1 MAERKAGAVATRTS
15 TDVAVPR
22 PAGLPRNLAPN
33 TVRIPRIKKAEP
45 LSGPVR
51 AGIAT
56 FLDIYTETSRDDTN
70 AQVVVK
76 ADPKTG
82 SLPGEA
88 LRFHVLA
95 IESGRSESIEGD
107 LTSYTLQGGRWLDR
121 NGNEAGPESYDTQT
135 YTVCIPEVD
144 PTTPYKVMFYR
155 SSMPAASNV
164 NTALVKAEEQGL
176 ADWQLAFELTTEF
189 RRSDKYPSGWGVF
202 VARQVPAVDEH
213 VAAAAEL
220 AEKVAVF
227 MSSQP
232 APTIPVERPEI

>member
-1 MAERKAGAVATRTS
+1 MAERKAGQAVATRTS
-15 TDVAVPR
+15 TDVAVAR

-45 LSGPVR
+45 LSAPVR
-51 AGIAT
+51 NGVAG
-56 FLDIYTETSRDDTN
+56 FLDIYSETGRDDSDP
-70 AQVVVK
+70 QVLVK

-82 SLPGEA
+82 SKPGEA

-95 IESGRSESIEGD
+95 IESGRSESVGD
-107 LTSYTLQGGRWLDR
+107 ELISYTLQGGRWIDR
-121 NGNEAGPESYDTQT
+121 DGNEAGPDSYDTQT

-176 ADWQLAFELTTEF
+176 ADWQLAFELTTEL
-189 RRSDKYPSGWGVF
+189 RKSDKYTWGVF
-202 VARQVPAVDEH
+202 IAKQVPAVDEH
-213 VAAAAEL
+213 VVAATEL

-227 MSSQP
+227 LSSQP
-232 APTIPVERPEI
+232 APAIPVERPEI